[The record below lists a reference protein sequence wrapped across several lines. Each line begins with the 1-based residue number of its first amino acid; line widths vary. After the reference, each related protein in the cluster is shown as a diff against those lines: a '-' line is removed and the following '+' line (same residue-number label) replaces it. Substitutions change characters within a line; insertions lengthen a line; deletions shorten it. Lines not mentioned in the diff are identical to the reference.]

1 MKNTEPTYEELRVK
15 LVVREANS
23 VMIEDIENIFK
34 IFHAN
39 HGHLAFCNGQWHST
53 DWASG
58 RVFKGHS
65 GFSAMVAVAESVANN
80 D

>member
-1 MKNTEPTYEELRVK
+1 MNNIETCEELRQK
-15 LVVREANS
+15 LIQRESNS

-39 HGHLAFCNGQWHST
+39 QGHLAFCNGQWHST

-58 RVFKGHS
+58 RIFKGHS
-65 GFSAMVAVAESVANN
+65 GFAAMVAVAEAQANN